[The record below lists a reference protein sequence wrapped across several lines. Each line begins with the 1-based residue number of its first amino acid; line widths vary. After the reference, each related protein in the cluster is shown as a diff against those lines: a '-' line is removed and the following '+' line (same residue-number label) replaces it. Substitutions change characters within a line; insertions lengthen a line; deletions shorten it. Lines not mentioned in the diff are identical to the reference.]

1 MSYSQILRRI
11 NRLIQST
18 INDALDNLSKG
29 DKDELDDF
37 DRELRGE
44 KRPSGSTGGAGGS
57 AGGGGSTADGG
68 GSSAGG
74 YRQYGSS
81 SQGQSRA
88 GQAGYGQSRQG
99 QSGGSGSAYKE
110 GRRKPGEKDDAYYF
124 NVLGLTTS
132 ATEAEIRKA
141 YRRLMS
147 QYHPD
152 RVATL
157 GADLQK
163 AAAEKA
169 KSINEAYMIIERRR
183 GFK

>member
-29 DKDELDDF
+29 DRDELDDF

-44 KRPSGSTGGAGGS
+44 KRPSGSTGGS
-57 AGGGGSTADGG
+57 AGSGSSAGGG

-183 GFK
+183 GMK